1 MAKNH
6 VSYQSHHDAFTW
18 GAFIR
23 NQCTV
28 SIDRIAIG
36 YWSNCEWYSNG
47 AVTVADAADVG
58 LHAIVRAANDANDCD
73 RVHDANDVAFDGDD
87 KCFYDYSNYLMCE
100 TLYDRDYKRHCLMAE
115 DAVVPCDVSMLIWC
129 LGVCRI
135 HRIDGKQ
142 LMAMEAI
149 SVRCRH
155 YFLIKHH
162 HHYYNW
168 RLMMD
173 WRRRHLNWLINL
185 KGKVRDKSD
194 LCFYVFC
201 FFVGLFMFLC
211 VCFFFIIWYLHFFCT
226 DKIVICFKRTIFF
239 LNFWLINAGCE
250 LFLWGV
256 VSRFQI
262 LVAV

>member
-1 MAKNH
+1 MSDAWDVVDVADVRLH
-6 VSYQSHHDAFTW
+6 V
-18 GAFIR
+18 IV
-23 NQCTV
+23 CLV
-28 SIDRIAIG
+28 V
-36 YWSNCEWYSNG
+36 NG
-47 AVTVADAADVG
+47 A
-58 LHAIVRAANDANDCD
+58 IVCAYD

-87 KCFYDYSNYLMCE
+87 KCFCDYSNYSMCE
-100 TLYDRDYKRHCLMAE
+100 TLYDRDYKRHCLMVE

-129 LGVCRI
+129 LEVCRI

-173 WRRRHLNWLINL
+173 WRRRHLNWLINS

-194 LCFYVFC
+194 LCVYVFFYVFVC
-201 FFVGLFMFLC
+201 FVCVVVVLFH
-211 VCFFFIIWYLHFFCT
+211 FFFIFYL
-226 DKIVICFKRTIFF
+226 IVCCCC
-239 LNFWLINAGCE
+239 N
-250 LFLWGV
+250 
-256 VSRFQI
+256 
-262 LVAV
+262 LVFDLYR

>member
-1 MAKNH
+1 MS
-6 VSYQSHHDAFTW
+6 SYQSHHDAFTW

-28 SIDRIAIG
+28 SIDRIVTG

-47 AVTVADAADVG
+47 AVAVVDAADVD
-58 LHAIVRAANDANDCD
+58 LLAIVWLVANDDCD
-73 RVHDANDVAFDGDD
+73 HDRRRRVHDANDVAFVGDD
-87 KCFYDYSNYLMCE
+87 KCFCDYSNYSMCE
-100 TLYDRDYKRHCLMAE
+100 TLYDRDYKRHYLMAE

-149 SVRCRH
+149 SVLCRH

-173 WRRRHLNWLINL
+173 WRRRHLNWLINS

-194 LCFYVFC
+194 
-201 FFVGLFMFLC
+201 C
-211 VCFFFIIWYLHFFCT
+211 VCFMVFLFVVFLCFCVRVFFV
-226 DKIVICFKRTIFF
+226 IVFF
-239 LNFWLINAGCE
+239 LY
-250 LFLWGV
+250 
-256 VSRFQI
+256 R
-262 LVAV
+262 

>member
-1 MAKNH
+1 MLIFFKCL
-6 VSYQSHHDAFTW
+6 VLRRQPSKRVKSRVIYQSHHDAFTL

-28 SIDRIAIG
+28 SINLIVIG
-36 YWSNCEWYSNG
+36 YLSNYEWYLNAN
-47 AVTVADAADVG
+47 AVAVVDAADVDLLMIG
-58 LHAIVRAANDANDCD
+58 SVVNDVYDYD
-73 RVHDANDVAFDGDD
+73 HVYDANDVAFDDDD
-87 KCFYDYSNYLMCE
+87 KCFCDYSNYLMCE
-100 TLYDRDYKRHCLMAE
+100 TLYDRDYKRHYLMAE

-173 WRRRHLNWLINL
+173 WRRRHLNWLINS

-194 LCFYVFC
+194 LCFYVF
-201 FFVGLFMFLC
+201 
-211 VCFFFIIWYLHFFCT
+211 FFCLF
-226 DKIVICFKRTIFF
+226 VCLCFCVF
-239 LNFWLINAGCE
+239 L
-250 LFLWGV
+250 
-256 VSRFQI
+256 
-262 LVAV
+262 